1 VPCPASRHTCLSYA
15 VNTWHTDCDS
25 FHVSARLPKRPV

>member
-1 VPCPASRHTCLSYA
+1 VPCPASRPTCHMEL
-15 VNTWHTDCDS
+15 TPDS